1 MKNIKNLILLLF
13 PTVNTSPPSIST
25 HHLASFE
32 QSVGHELSGSKS
44 SRVSLRRERDM
55 IYIRGS
61 LLASVQCCNTW
72 KAWGLSIANGR
83 AEGKMAALVK
93 DYIHSPFWA

>member
-44 SRVSLRRERDM
+44 SRVSLRRERDT
-55 IYIRGS
+55 IYMRIIACECAMLQYVEGMGS
-61 LLASVQCCNTW
+61 
-72 KAWGLSIANGR
+72 
-83 AEGKMAALVK
+83 
-93 DYIHSPFWA
+93 